1 MRAVSLLAESC
12 HADRQMM
19 SQLPEHVS
27 ETDIEDMFNFADKDK
42 DGKIVWEEFLKMITP
57 VKIQVIEM
65 LLNHSLP
72 GPHIRRRRNQD

>member
-1 MRAVSLLAESC
+1 
-12 HADRQMM
+12 MM

-57 VKIQVIEM
+57 VKIQVIEIFV
-65 LLNHSLP
+65 LNYCHP
-72 GPHIRRRRNQD
+72 GPHIRRLRNQD